1 MKRDSVEND
10 PSDMMNFS
18 AAGFSQNIRRPVDDR
33 KYSVDGR
40 IRESKYISKLSLEM
54 MYRKTL
60 FSIANKTEPSDPS

>member
-33 KYSVDGR
+33 KYSV
-40 IRESKYISKLSLEM
+40 EM